1 MRQVGNFLR
10 SPYEYVAAVS
20 IRPMAERFLMAGCV
34 ESFRSLN
41 GYTKGE
47 GQRIWTQYSCAAVIW
62 MTHSYLTA

>member
-1 MRQVGNFLR
+1 MRKVGNFLR

-41 GYTKGE
+41 GYTRRERDSEYGHNTLV
-47 GQRIWTQYSCAAVIW
+47 RR
-62 MTHSYLTA
+62 SYG